1 MMKSSALVPEV
12 AQQVAGIAQA
22 VPAPALEL
30 RGISKAYGKVVASE
44 NVDLSINPGEIHGL
58 LGENGAGKSTLMKIL
73 LGLEKPDSG
82 IIRRQGAEIRIANP
96 QDARKHGIDMVHQHF
111 SLIGPMAVWEN
122 VILGDT
128 GTVNRSSACEQVE
141 QVAQRYGLPIDP
153 LARVDALSAGE
164 RQRVEL
170 IKCLRREPEFLVLDE
185 PTSVLTHEES
195 EELFDVLRRMV
206 QSENRAVILISH
218 KLAEITAAT
227 DAITVL
233 RKGRVVFHQVT
244 SQTTHQELARQMVG
258 RDVSLLADAAAVGV
272 IPDHGAEVAATEPA
286 ADFSGLPPALSL
298 QELTVVTDGAVMLD
312 KFSLD
317 VAPGEI
323 VGLYGVEGNGQSVLG
338 DVLSG
343 LVMPS
348 SGSVAVGGEIVDLDR
363 ADALTR
369 AGIGI
374 VPEDRH
380 RSGVILALSV
390 AENLAMK
397 SLGSV
402 SGRFLLSHRAMREN
416 AQRLMTEYSITA
428 PSVDAPVGRLS
439 GGNQQRLVLARELS
453 NEPRVMVVAQP
464 TQGLDIGAIEDMYGR
479 IRTIASQGIGVLLI
493 STELEEIMTLA
504 SRVAVISSGILSGIL
519 AAEDV
524 TAERLGMMV
533 GGAS

>member
-12 AQQVAGIAQA
+12 AQQVAGTANA

-30 RGISKAYGKVVASE
+30 RGISKAYGKVVASD

-82 IIRRQGAEIRIANP
+82 NIWRQGAEIRIANP
-96 QDARKHGIDMVHQHF
+96 QDARRCGIDMVHQHF
-111 SLIGPMAVWEN
+111 SLIGPMSVWEN
-122 VILGDT
+122 VILGDSGAVQRT
-128 GTVNRSSACEQVE
+128 SACEQVE
-141 QVAQRYGLPIDP
+141 QVAARYGLPIDP
-153 LARVDALSAGE
+153 LARVDQLSAGE

-170 IKCLRREPEFLVLDE
+170 IKCLRREPDFLVLDE

-206 QSENRAVILISH
+206 QSENKAVILISH

-258 RDVSLLADAAAVGV
+258 RDVSLLADAAALGV
-272 IPDHGAEVAATEPA
+272 PPVVGAESSGTSTQ
-286 ADFSGLPPALSL
+286 ADFSGLPAALSL
-298 QELTVVTDGAVMLD
+298 RDLTVVNNGAVLLQN
-312 KFSLD
+312 FSLD

-323 VGLYGVEGNGQSVLG
+323 VGLYGVEGNGQSTLG
-338 DVLSG
+338 DVLQG
-343 LVMPS
+343 LVMPN
-348 SGSVAVGGEIVDLDR
+348 SGSVAVAGNAVDLDR

-397 SLGSV
+397 SLDRV
-402 SGRFLLSHRAMREN
+402 SGKFLLSHRAMREN
-416 AQRLMTEYSITA
+416 AERLMTEYNITA
-428 PSVDAPVGRLS
+428 PSADAPVGRLS

-453 NEPRVMVVAQP
+453 NDPRVMVVAQP

-479 IRTIASQGIGVLLI
+479 IRAVASRGIGVLLI

-504 SRVAVISSGILSGIL
+504 SRVAIISSGLLSGVL

>member
-1 MMKSSALVPEV
+1 MKSSALVPEV
-12 AQQVAGIAQA
+12 AQQVAGIAHA

-30 RGISKAYGKVVASE
+30 RGISKAYGKVVASD

-82 IIRRQGAEIRIANP
+82 IIRRQGTEIRIANP
-96 QDARKHGIDMVHQHF
+96 QDARKYGIDMVHQHF

-128 GTVNRSSACEQVE
+128 GAVQRTSACEQVE
-141 QVAQRYGLPIDP
+141 KVAARYGLPIDP
-153 LARVDALSAGE
+153 LARVDELSAGE

-170 IKCLRREPEFLVLDE
+170 IKCLRREPDFLVLDE
-185 PTSVLTHEES
+185 PTSVLTQEES

-218 KLAEITAAT
+218 KLAEISAAT

-233 RKGRVVFHQVT
+233 RKGRVVFHELT

-272 IPDHGAEVAATEPA
+272 LPVAGAETSNEQKP
-286 ADFSGLPPALSL
+286 DFSGLPPALKL
-298 QELTVVTDGAVMLD
+298 QDLTVVQDGAVLLD
-312 KFSLD
+312 SFSLD
-317 VAPGEI
+317 VRPGEI
-323 VGLYGVEGNGQSVLG
+323 VGLYGVEGNGQSTLG
-338 DVLSG
+338 DVLQG
-343 LVMPS
+343 LVEPTA
-348 SGSVAVGGEIVDLDR
+348 GSISVDGTPVDLTR

-374 VPEDRH
+374 IPEDRH
-380 RSGVILALSV
+380 RSGVILAMSV

-397 SLGSV
+397 SLGTV
-402 SGRFLLSHRAMREN
+402 SGRLLLSHRAMREN
-416 AQRLMTEYSITA
+416 AERLMVEYSITA
-428 PSVDAPVGRLS
+428 PSPDAPVGRLS

-453 NEPRVMVVAQP
+453 NGPRVLVAAQP
-464 TQGLDIGAIEDMYGR
+464 TQGLDIGAIEDMYRR
-479 IRTIASQGIGVLLI
+479 IREVASQGIGVLLI
-493 STELEEIMTLA
+493 STELEEVMALS
-504 SRVAVISSGILSGIL
+504 SRVAVISSGVLSGVL
-519 AAEDV
+519 AADEV